1 MEGVG
6 LLVPVLAATAVVAV
20 LGLLAALSR
29 KRSTEDASRA
39 YLAGVR
45 YVLSDEPDA
54 AIAEL
59 SRAAQLNTGTTET
72 YFALAALMRRKG
84 ELAWA
89 IRLGQN
95 MLLKPQLQPEV
106 RRRARLEL
114 ALDYRRAGMQDRA
127 RETFE
132 ALVADAPVQPEALV
146 AFRRLLEESQDW
158 ARAVEIQELRRPARG
173 ERGRRPGAPART
185 AVARRPPV
193 GPGRGADAR
202 RARHLA
208 AAGRCSRAARPRP
221 CPPRRGRPGGSAGR
235 SPRGGDARARDRGPG
250 LRAGDRGRSD
260 ARGMC
265 AVARGAGGPT
275 GRARAPGVADARG
288 GADPRRPS
296 RRTRPGCSRRRWRG
310 RRGRWRLGVPSAS
323 CCSPPARS
331 TRCGTSTGRCCGA
344 WVTRSSPSAA
354 RAVARVSAPSTSAVP
369 AAAPGT
375 RCRVSAARPPGNL
388 TPSGAGR
395 NTLHVLMRDTHRM
408 REKYDLSLDSR
419 QVVSLLI
426 GGIVVLGA
434 VFVLGVLVGKKLA
447 GTPRADHAPDLL
459 TALDH
464 KSDALERARAAP
476 PLTFQEELTR
486 PAAPTPTVARVAPAT
501 PPPRRRR
508 RRRARARPR
517 SPA

>member
-95 MLLKPQLQPEV
+95 MLLKPQLHPEV

-132 ALVADAPVQPEALV
+132 ALVADMPVQPEALV
-146 AFRRLLEESQDW
+146 AFRRLLEESHDW
-158 ARAVEIQELRRPARG
+158 ARAVEIAGAPGESGG

-185 AVARRPPV
+185 AIARRRAV
-193 GPGRGADAR
+193 GPGRGAVAG
-202 RARHLA
+202 RARDLA
-208 AAGRCSRAARPRP
+208 DAGRRSRAPRPRP
-221 CPPRRGRPGGSAGR
+221 CPPRRRRPEGAQAA
-235 SPRGGDARARDRGPG
+235 AREAVAREPETAAQGYA
-250 LRAGDRGRSD
+250 LAHRGRCD

-265 AVARGAGGPT
+265 AWLRGAGGI
-275 GRARAPGVADARG
+275 
-288 GADPRRPS
+288 
-296 RRTRPGCSRRRWRG
+296 RW
-310 RRGRWRLGVPSAS
+310 AS
-323 CCSPPARS
+323 ARS
-331 TRCGTSTGRCCGA
+331 
-344 WVTRSSPSAA
+344 
-354 RAVARVSAPSTSAVP
+354 
-369 AAAPGT
+369 
-375 RCRVSAARPPGNL
+375 RCR
-388 TPSGAGR
+388 
-395 NTLHVLMRDTHRM
+395 
-408 REKYDLSLDSR
+408 
-419 QVVSLLI
+419 
-426 GGIVVLGA
+426 
-434 VFVLGVLVGKKLA
+434 
-447 GTPRADHAPDLL
+447 
-459 TALDH
+459 
-464 KSDALERARAAP
+464 
-476 PLTFQEELTR
+476 
-486 PAAPTPTVARVAPAT
+486 
-501 PPPRRRR
+501 
-508 RRRARARPR
+508 
-517 SPA
+517 